1 MNKQFIRYM
10 LGYILIIIGGLMVLP
25 LIVSLIYQEPIRYT
39 LSFLFTALLTMI
51 AGFFLSRIELE
62 TRNFYAKEG
71 FVIVSLSWVLASLF
85 GAIPFVLSGDI
96 PLFIDAFF
104 EMSSGFT
111 TTGASILTD
120 VEALSHSMLFWR
132 SFTHFIGGMGVL
144 VFVLAI
150 LPQAESGSVHIM
162 KAEMPGPTFGK
173 LVSRLSSSARILY
186 IIYFVLMLVVI
197 SLLWLAGAPLFHAI
211 LLSFGTAGTGGFGI
225 VNGSIAPYNNL
236 AIELIL
242 SFGVIAFGI
251 NFSLY
256 YMVLNKQLK
265 KALQSEELK
274 WYLGIIGVSVLLI
287 TLNLATNSYGW
298 SASLR
303 DSFFTVSSIITTT
316 GYTTALFDSW
326 PLFSQLIL
334 LTLMFFGGM
343 AGSTAGGLKISRVMI
358 LMKSAWAEI
367 KRTVRPNRIVTI
379 RSEDKRIDSSV
390 INAIF
395 SYLAVYTV
403 IYIATMLLVSF
414 ETPDFFSAFSTVA
427 ATINNIGPGFGIVGP
442 SQNFSSFSPMIKLVL
457 SFIMIMGR
465 LEIFPVLIL
474 LSPNTWR
481 KRI

>member
-1 MNKQFIRYM
+1 M

>member
-414 ETPDFFSAFSTVA
+414 ETPDFFSAFSTVT

>member
-1 MNKQFIRYM
+1 M

-414 ETPDFFSAFSTVA
+414 ETPDFFSAFSTVT